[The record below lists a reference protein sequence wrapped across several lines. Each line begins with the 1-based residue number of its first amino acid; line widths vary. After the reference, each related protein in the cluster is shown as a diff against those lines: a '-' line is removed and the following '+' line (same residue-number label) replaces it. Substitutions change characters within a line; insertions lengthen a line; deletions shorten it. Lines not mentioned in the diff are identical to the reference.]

1 MSKKLKKLKKVT
13 SLELYKGIRKDW
25 GDINPVQRV
34 VPNKKKY
41 TRKQKHKKDYL
52 PENLILL

>member
-1 MSKKLKKLKKVT
+1 MSKKLRKLKKVT

-25 GDINPVQRV
+25 GAINPVQRV

-41 TRKQKHKKDYL
+41 TRKEKYKKDYL
-52 PENLILL
+52 Q